1 MMCMPVHEVSCDRS
15 GVMMTGVLVGEG
27 RAGGDMC
34 AGKVLQ
40 GASNPRRGGL
50 PARGWPNEV
59 LQGGICCPNKV
70 QKWNGGARNS
80 GG

>member
-1 MMCMPVHEVSCDRS
+1 MPVHEVSCDRS

-40 GASNPRRGGL
+40 G
-50 PARGWPNEV
+50 
-59 LQGGICCPNKV
+59 GICCPNKV

>member
-1 MMCMPVHEVSCDRS
+1 MPVHEVSCDRS

-34 AGKVLQ
+34 AGKV
-40 GASNPRRGGL
+40 
-50 PARGWPNEV
+50 
-59 LQGGICCPNKV
+59 QGGICCPNKV